1 MSLNKVAIS
10 GNLGKD
16 SELRVTQGGTA
27 VLTFS
32 VAVNERRRQ
41 QDGAYQDKANWIDC
55 VMFGKRAEG
64 IQPYLRRGSK
74 LALTGHLNQNKYEH
88 DGKTYS
94 RIEVVVDEVELMN
107 TRRETQQPEAA
118 PAQPSEPAISDA
130 GIPF

>member
-1 MSLNKVAIS
+1 MSLNAVAIS

-16 SELRVTQGGTA
+16 AELRVTTGGTS
-27 VLTFS
+27 VLAFS

-41 QDGAYQDKANWIDC
+41 SDGTYKDKANWIDC

-74 LALTGHLNQNKYEH
+74 LSLTGRISQNKYEH

-94 RIEVVVDEVELMN
+94 RIEVIVDEVELMN
-107 TRRETQQPEAA
+107 TRRESQQSEPA
-118 PAQPSEPAISDA
+118 PAQPSADVADA
-130 GIPF
+130 DIPF